1 MVAGRYITMIES
13 TLNDDVAVLPKDIQA
28 DLVERIE
35 AGNLELPL
43 LSDVVWQVMDLSAS
57 DRVDA
62 RMLSDLIH
70 RDPALAGH
78 VLHVANSPAYMP
90 RMPIVS
96 LQQAISR
103 LGTTVLC
110 EIAFAVA
117 LQSRV
122 FDVKGYENELL
133 NLWKHSVGA
142 AAFAKEIARVRQS
155 NVEGAFLCGL
165 LHDVGKPIILQML
178 LDLQSEQGLTLEPSL
193 VSAIM
198 EAYHTQVGSMIA
210 GEWALPPHVCES
222 IAYHHDYLV
231 APTCA
236 EAVMVTRLADC
247 LSYHSMLPE
256 IFDEERIRHHPV
268 LADLRFSPDHV
279 EAVLAR
285 RQAVKQII
293 EAMS

>member
-1 MVAGRYITMIES
+1 MIES
-13 TLNDDVAVLPKDIQA
+13 VLSAATAVLPEGLQD

-43 LSDVVWQVMDLSAS
+43 LSDVVWQVMELSAT
-57 DRVDA
+57 DDVDA

-78 VLHVANSPAYMP
+78 ILHVANSPAYMP

-103 LGTTVLC
+103 LGTTALC
-110 EIAFAVA
+110 EIAFAVS
-117 LQSRV
+117 LQSRL
-122 FDVKGYENELL
+122 FDAKGYENELL

-142 AAFAKEIARVRQS
+142 AVFAKEIARVHHS

-178 LDLQSEQGLTLEPSL
+178 LDLQGEQGLTLEPSI

-198 EAYHTQVGSMIA
+198 EAYHTQVGSVIA
-210 GEWALPPHVCES
+210 SEWALPPHVSES

-231 APTCA
+231 APTCT

-247 LSYHSMLPE
+247 LSYHIMLPE
-256 IFDEERIRHHPV
+256 IFDEESVRHHPV
-268 LADLRFSPDHV
+268 LADLHFSPDHI
-279 EAVLAR
+279 EALLAR
-285 RQAVKQII
+285 RQAVRQVIQ
-293 EAMS
+293 AMS